1 MGYNAPNNIRRQMEN
16 TKPINPKKEKDAT
29 KLTTS
34 KLAVQLGMKTNELN
48 KKLVLL
54 GYLEKKNK
62 DFHLTQEG
70 KKAGGTAKSTGAS
83 GCLFFYRTC
92 FGSNAGIDA
101 CASAITLPP
110 SPLSI
115 SA

>member
-1 MGYNAPNNIRRQMEN
+1 MEN
-16 TKPINPKKEKDAT
+16 AKPINPKKEKDAT

-34 KLAVQLGMKTNELN
+34 KLATQLEMKTNELN

-70 KKAGGTAKSTGAS
+70 KKAGGTTKSTGARAYI
-83 GCLFFYRTC
+83 LW
-92 FGSNAGIDA
+92 DA
-101 CASAITLPP
+101 NMLVTLKEPM
-110 SPLSI
+110 
-115 SA
+115 A

>member
-1 MGYNAPNNIRRQMEN
+1 MEN
-16 TKPINPKKEKDAT
+16 VKPINPKKEKDAT

-34 KLAVQLGMKTNELN
+34 KLAAQLDMKTNELN

-70 KKAGGTAKSTGAS
+70 KKAGGTTKSTGVRAYILWDAS
-83 GCLFFYRTC
+83 MLV
-92 FGSNAGIDA
+92 
-101 CASAITLPP
+101 TLKEPM
-110 SPLSI
+110 
-115 SA
+115 A